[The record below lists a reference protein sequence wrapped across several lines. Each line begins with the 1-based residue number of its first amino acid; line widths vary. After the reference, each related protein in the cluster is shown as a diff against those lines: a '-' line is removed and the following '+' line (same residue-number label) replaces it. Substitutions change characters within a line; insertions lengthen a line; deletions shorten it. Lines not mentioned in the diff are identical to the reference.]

1 MLVSMPVELV
11 GKISFEDGVPIL
23 EGASTQEEEDIFQ
36 KFVKR
41 LEECEQEKFKI
52 D

>member
-1 MLVSMPVELV
+1 MLVPIPVELA
-11 GKISFEDGVPIL
+11 GKISFENGVLIL
-23 EGASTQEEEDIFQ
+23 EGASTKEEKEIFQ
-36 KFVKR
+36 KFVKK